1 MKYKGFLLATAG
13 GLAVAPGAQA
23 ADLQIK
29 APTMVPPP
37 ASWTGWYIGAHA
49 GVNWQQASSI
59 NNYATLSANLSHTDG
74 SGFIGG
80 GQIGYNWQHGNSVFG
95 VEGDFSWLGGGGSFS
110 GNPAFSAPGKMEE
123 SVSNKVDWLSTV
135 RGRMGLAVG
144 DTMVYATG
152 GVAIGHTKNSQ
163 QPFDVFPGSIPHTKS
178 EAKTKVGWVVGGG
191 IEHMWDQHWTI
202 GLEGLFVDLGK
213 STASV
218 TPPSGFTKSTT
229 FSNQIVI
236 GRVKLNYKF

>member
-1 MKYKGFLLATAG
+1 MKYKGFLLATVG
-13 GLAVAPGAQA
+13 GLTLAPGAQA
-23 ADLQIK
+23 ADLQVK
-29 APTMVPPP
+29 APAMAPLP

-49 GVNWQQASSI
+49 GVNWQQSSST
-59 NNYATLSANLSHTDG
+59 NNYTTTSANVAHTDG

-95 VEGDFSWLGGGGSFS
+95 VEGDFSWLGGGGSNS
-110 GNPAFSAPGKMEE
+110 IPEPGKQ
-123 SVSNKVDWLSTV
+123 SAFVSNKVDWLSTV

-152 GVAIGHTKNSQ
+152 GVAIGHANNSQ
-163 QPFDVFPGSIPHTKS
+163 APFETGVGAVLHVKS
-178 EAKTKVGWVVGGG
+178 ESKTKVGWVVGGG
-191 IEHMWDQHWTI
+191 IEHMWDQHWTV

-213 STASV
+213 STASIA
-218 TPPSGFTKSTT
+218 PAGFTKSTT